1 MSLIGRLMGVLVP
14 RLRTPGQPPE
24 DGAAVYFSTL
34 GDRLR
39 YLLFDGSDR
48 WLVDSSHRGA
58 QGGVDPMPVISTSAP
73 TVNDDTTKGYVQGQ
87 RWLYTSGPT
96 WYYAYSVAAGA
107 ADWRALLSGSSTVAI
122 VVPDDASAADLT
134 VSVEATLV

>member
-58 QGGVDPMPVISTSAP
+58 QGGVAPMAVVATSAP
-73 TVNDDTTKGYVQGQ
+73 TTGDDVNDGYVVGQGWIDTTTDTPYVCADN
-87 RWLYTSGPT
+87 T
-96 WYYAYSVAAGA
+96 AGA
-107 ADWRALLSGSSTVAI
+107 AVWRSLVAVAVI
-122 VVPDDASAADLT
+122 SVAQVPDVVVALDL
-134 VSVEATLV
+134 SVTSTGTLV

>member
-1 MSLIGRLMGVLVP
+1 MSFIGEVLGLLVP

-24 DGAAVYFSTL
+24 DGAALYFSTR
-34 GDRLR
+34 GSRLR
-39 YLLFDGSDR
+39 YLLYSGAER
-48 WLVDSSHRGA
+48 WILDSSHRGA
-58 QGGVDPMPVISTSAP
+58 QGGVDPMPVISAAAP